1 VAEIIAELKM
11 PKKTASVRWVDGLVF
26 ETQTESGHHGYLDSF
41 PKEGQTSK
49 GPTPMELLLV
59 AVAGCTGMDIV
70 DILRKKRLDIKGLEV
85 QVTGTRAETYPM
97 VYTELDVVYRVRGKD
112 IPASAV
118 EQAVKLSEEK
128 YCSVGI
134 MIGKAAK
141 INSRYEI
148 IAE

>member
-1 VAEIIAELKM
+1 M
-11 PKKTASVRWVDGLVF
+11 SKKTASVRWVDGLVF
-26 ETQTESGHHGYLDSF
+26 ETQTESWHRGYLDSF
-41 PKEGQTSK
+41 PKEGETSK
-49 GPTPMELLLV
+49 GPTPMELILV

-70 DILRKKRLDIKGLEV
+70 DILRKKRLEVKGLEV
-85 QVTGTRAETYPM
+85 KVTGTRAETYPM
-97 VYTELDVVYRVRGKD
+97 VYTELDVVYVVRGKG

-118 EQAVKLSEEK
+118 EQAIKLSEEK

-148 IAE
+148 IEV

>member
-1 VAEIIAELKM
+1 M
-11 PKKTASVRWVDGLVF
+11 SKKTASVRWVDGLVF
-26 ETQTESGHHGYLDSF
+26 ETQTESGHRGYLDSF
-41 PKEGQTSK
+41 PKEGETSK
-49 GPTPMELLLV
+49 GPTPMELILV

-97 VYTELDVVYRVRGKD
+97 VYTELDVVYRVRGKN

>member
-1 VAEIIAELKM
+1 
-11 PKKTASVRWVDGLVF
+11 LVF
-26 ETQTESGHHGYLDSF
+26 ETQTESGHRGYLDSF

-49 GPTPMELLLV
+49 GPTPMELVLV
-59 AVAGCTGMDIV
+59 AVAGCTGMDVV
-70 DILRKKRLDIKGLEV
+70 DILRKKRLNITGLEV
-85 QVTGTRAETYPM
+85 KVTGTRAETYPM
-97 VYTELDVVYRVRGKD
+97 VYTELDVVYSVRGKD

-128 YCSVGI
+128 YCSVGA
-134 MIGKAAK
+134 MIGKTAK

>member
-1 VAEIIAELKM
+1 
-11 PKKTASVRWVDGLVF
+11 
-26 ETQTESGHHGYLDSF
+26 
-41 PKEGQTSK
+41 
-49 GPTPMELLLV
+49 MELILV

-97 VYTELDVVYRVRGKD
+97 IYTELDVVYRVRGKD

>member
-1 VAEIIAELKM
+1 M
-11 PKKTASVRWVDGLVF
+11 SKKTASVRWVDGLVF
-26 ETQTESGHHGYLDSF
+26 ETQTESGHRGYLDSF
-41 PKEGQTSK
+41 PKEGETSK
-49 GPTPMELLLV
+49 GPTPMELILV

-70 DILRKKRLDIKGLEV
+70 DILRKKRLEVKGLEV
-85 QVTGTRAETYPM
+85 KVTGTRAETYPM
-97 VYTELDVVYRVRGKD
+97 VYTELDVVYVVRGKG

-118 EQAVKLSEEK
+118 EQAIKLSEEK

-148 IAE
+148 IEV

>member
-1 VAEIIAELKM
+1 MSKR
-11 PKKTASVRWVDGLVF
+11 TASVRWVDGLVF
-26 ETQTESGHHGYLDSF
+26 ETQTESGHRGYLDSF
-41 PKEGQTSK
+41 PKEGETSK
-49 GPTPMELLLV
+49 GPTPMELILV

-70 DILRKKRLDIKGLEV
+70 DILRKKRLNIKGLEV

-97 VYTELDVVYRVRGKD
+97 VYTELDVVYSVRGKD

-134 MIGKAAK
+134 MIGKVAK

>member
-1 VAEIIAELKM
+1 M
-11 PKKTASVRWVDGLVF
+11 SNRTASVRWVDGLVF
-26 ETQTESGHHGYLDSF
+26 ETQTDSGHRGYLDSF
-41 PKEGQTSK
+41 PKEGETSK
-49 GPTPMELLLV
+49 GPTPMELILV

-97 VYTELDVVYRVRGKD
+97 IYTELDVVYRVRGKD

>member
-11 PKKTASVRWVDGLVF
+11 SKKTALVRWVDGLVF
-26 ETQTESGHHGYLDSF
+26 ETQTESGHRGYLDSF

>member
-1 VAEIIAELKM
+1 M
-11 PKKTASVRWVDGLVF
+11 SKKTASARWVEGLVF
-26 ETQTESGHHGYLDSF
+26 ETQTESGHRGYLDSF
-41 PKEGQTSK
+41 PKEGETSK
-49 GPTPMELLLV
+49 GPTPMELVLV

-70 DILRKKRLDIKGLEV
+70 DILRKKRLNVTGLEV
-85 QVTGTRAETYPM
+85 QVTGTRAETHPM

-118 EQAVKLSEEK
+118 EQAIKLSEEK

-134 MIGKAAK
+134 MIGKTAK

>member
-1 VAEIIAELKM
+1 MSKR
-11 PKKTASVRWVDGLVF
+11 TASVRWVDGLVF
-26 ETQTESGHHGYLDSF
+26 ETQTESGHRGYLDSF
-41 PKEGQTSK
+41 PEKGQTSK
-49 GPTPMELLLV
+49 GPTPMELILV

-70 DILRKKRLDIKGLEV
+70 DILRKKRLNIKGLEV

-97 VYTELDVVYRVRGKD
+97 VYTELDVVYSVRGKD

-134 MIGKAAK
+134 MIGKVAK

>member
-1 VAEIIAELKM
+1 MGVKM
-11 PKKTASVRWVDGLVF
+11 SKKTASVRWVDGLVF
-26 ETQTESGHHGYLDSF
+26 ETQTESGHRGYLDSF
-41 PKEGQTSK
+41 PKEGETSK
-49 GPTPMELLLV
+49 GPTPMELILV

-70 DILRKKRLDIKGLEV
+70 DILRKKRLDVKGLEV
-85 QVTGTRAETYPM
+85 QVTGTRADTYPM

-118 EQAVKLSEEK
+118 EQAIKLSEEK

-148 IAE
+148 IAA

>member
-1 VAEIIAELKM
+1 M
-11 PKKTASVRWVDGLVF
+11 SKKTASVRWVDGLVF
-26 ETQTESGHHGYLDSF
+26 ETQTESGHRGYLDSF

-70 DILRKKRLDIKGLEV
+70 DILRKKRLNLMGLEV
-85 QVTGTRAETYPM
+85 KVTGTRAETYPM
-97 VYTELDVVYRVRGKD
+97 VYTELDLVYVVRGKD

-134 MIGKAAK
+134 MLGQAAK

>member
-1 VAEIIAELKM
+1 M
-11 PKKTASVRWVDGLVF
+11 SKKTASVRWVDGLVF
-26 ETQTESGHHGYLDSF
+26 ETQTESGHRGYLDSF
-41 PKEGQTSK
+41 PKEGETSK

-70 DILRKKRLDIKGLEV
+70 DLLRKKRLDIKGLEV

-97 VYTELDVVYRVRGKD
+97 VYTELDVVYRVRGKN

-118 EQAVKLSEEK
+118 EQSVKLSEEK

-134 MIGKAAK
+134 MISKTAK

>member
-1 VAEIIAELKM
+1 M
-11 PKKTASVRWVDGLVF
+11 SKKTASVRWVDRLVF
-26 ETQTESGHHGYLDSF
+26 ETQTESGHRGYLDSF

-49 GPTPMELLLV
+49 GPTPMELVLV

-97 VYTELDVVYRVRGKD
+97 VYTELDVVYSVRGKD

-128 YCSVGI
+128 YCSVGA
-134 MIGKAAK
+134 MIGKTAK

>member
-1 VAEIIAELKM
+1 M
-11 PKKTASVRWVDGLVF
+11 SKKTASVRWVDGLVF
-26 ETQTESGHHGYLDSF
+26 ETQTESGHRGYLDSF
-41 PKEGQTSK
+41 PKEGETSK
-49 GPTPMELLLV
+49 GPTPMELILV

-70 DILRKKRLDIKGLEV
+70 DILRKKRLKITGLEV

-112 IPASAV
+112 IPPSAV
-118 EQAVKLSEEK
+118 EQAIKLSEEK
-128 YCSVGI
+128 YCSVGV
-134 MIGKAAK
+134 MIGKTAK

>member
-1 VAEIIAELKM
+1 MANV
-11 PKKTASVRWVDGLVF
+11 KTASVRWVEGMEF
-26 ETQTESGHHGYLDSF
+26 ETLTESGHRGWLDSF

-59 AVAGCTGMDIV
+59 AIGGCTGMDIV
-70 DILRKKRLDIKGLEV
+70 DILRKKRLAVTGLQV
-85 QVTGTRAETYPM
+85 QVAGTRAETYPM
-97 VYTELDVVYRVRGKD
+97 VYTELDLVYIVRGKD

-118 EQAVKLSEEK
+118 EQAIQLSEEK
-128 YCSVGI
+128 YCSVGL
-134 MIGKAAK
+134 MLGKVAK

>member
-1 VAEIIAELKM
+1 M
-11 PKKTASVRWVDGLVF
+11 SKKTASVRWVDGLVF
-26 ETQTESGHHGYLDSF
+26 ETQTESGHRGYLDSF
-41 PKEGQTSK
+41 PKEGETSK

-85 QVTGTRAETYPM
+85 QATGTRAETYPM
-97 VYTELDVVYRVRGKD
+97 VYTKLDVVYRVRGKD

>member
-1 VAEIIAELKM
+1 M
-11 PKKTASVRWVDGLVF
+11 SKKTASVRWVDGFVF
-26 ETQTESGHHGYLDSF
+26 ETQAESGHRGYLDSS
-41 PKEGQTSK
+41 PKEGETSK
-49 GPTPMELLLV
+49 GPTPMELILV
-59 AVAGCTGMDIV
+59 AVAGCTGMDLV
-70 DILRKKRLDIKGLEV
+70 DILRKKRLHLTGLEV

-97 VYTELDVVYRVRGKD
+97 VYTELDVVYHVRGKD

-134 MIGKAAK
+134 MIGKSAR